1 MIIDVHRHLVIKG
14 TVQGS
19 YIQAASKSFSMMYN
33 KANKTDITPRE
44 YIDDIVR
51 KEIDANAT
59 T

>member
-33 KANKTDITPRE
+33 KANKTSITPRQ
-44 YIDDIVR
+44 
-51 KEIDANAT
+51 
-59 T
+59 